1 MHDNNCLFCKIIQG
15 KIPSSI
21 IYKDAVTL
29 AFLDIAPF
37 TKGHSV
43 VVPKNHYQNL
53 LDFPEEEMVSFF
65 SALKKVANKLKT
77 KLQADGINILQ
88 NNYKAAGQEVNH
100 MHFHV
105 IPRWINDKAFPLR
118 VKKLEMAKEELSEIL
133 KTINES

>member
-15 KIPSSI
+15 KIPSLI
-21 IYKDAVTL
+21 IYKDDVTL

-105 IPRWINDKAFPLR
+105 IPRWVNDKAFPLH